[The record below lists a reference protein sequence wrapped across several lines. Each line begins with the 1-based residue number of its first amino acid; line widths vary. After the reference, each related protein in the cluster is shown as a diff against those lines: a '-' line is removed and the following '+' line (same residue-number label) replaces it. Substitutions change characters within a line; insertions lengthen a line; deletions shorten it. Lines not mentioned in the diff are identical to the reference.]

1 LLYWCKKVQI
11 LTLRNLQGSSRED
24 AMRIDVRMKALQLMS
39 RLLNLRANYRI
50 SRALHAWEQV
60 FHSNSRL
67 NSRLEPCVQA
77 GSHVSME
84 GQHRSSNVTHDAASA
99 GVCDMSV
106 YKQYFRGHDK
116 VLRKLEKALFDENCV
131 SPVDL
136 NLDRFKHDTIV
147 LLPKPHDYCV
157 KVLLNLCHLNST
169 KLTNMATKTL
179 IKQLSQRATF
189 LDDLALVQMLVYPA
203 ALAVYSEACIA
214 IRRISSLKK
223 HLALDKPEAYTE
235 AMQLLASMTSYM
247 KISTANVLHIV
258 QQNQKILLNLE
269 MDEAVMDC
277 LRLPLERDTSLRDAG
292 EIEADVAVLPPSL
305 LPHMPPSLLPHIS

>member
-1 LLYWCKKVQI
+1 
-11 LTLRNLQGSSRED
+11 
-24 AMRIDVRMKALQLMS
+24 MRINVRMKALQLMS

-50 SRALHAWEQV
+50 SCALHAWEQV

-67 NSRLEPCVQA
+67 NSLGSHPCVQP
-77 GSHVSME
+77 GSHV
-84 GQHRSSNVTHDAASA
+84 SNVTHDAASA
-99 GVCDMSV
+99 AVCDMSV
-106 YKQYFRGHDK
+106 CKQYFRGHDK
-116 VLRKLEKALFDENCV
+116 VFRKLEKALFDENCV

-179 IKQLSQRATF
+179 IKQLSQRATL

-203 ALAVYSEACIA
+203 ALAVYSEACMA

-223 HLALDKPEAYTE
+223 HLALDKPDAYTE
-235 AMQLLASMTSYM
+235 AMQLLASMTTYM
-247 KISTANVLHIV
+247 KISTDNALHIV

-305 LPHMPPSLLPHIS
+305 LPHIS